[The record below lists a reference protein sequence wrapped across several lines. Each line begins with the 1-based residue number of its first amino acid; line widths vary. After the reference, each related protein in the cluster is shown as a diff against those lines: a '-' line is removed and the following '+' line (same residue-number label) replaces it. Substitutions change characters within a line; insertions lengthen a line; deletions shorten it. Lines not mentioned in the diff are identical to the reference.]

1 METIEERAKEYAH
14 QYRRDAHDLKGERAD
29 AAFAAY
35 CQGAEDER
43 KELTRWHDPKKTSPN
58 NLQRVL
64 VKYKKDGGG
73 MGIAIAT
80 YHRPLCTGNGTFA
93 FEAYPSQNII
103 GWRPIHE

>member
-1 METIEERAKEYAH
+1 METIDERS
-14 QYRRDAHDLKGERAD
+14 DAYIRENARQEGYD
-29 AAFAAY
+29 AEDVRTAY
-35 CQGAEDER
+35 IDGAEAEH
-43 KELTRWHDPKKTSPN
+43 KLLTRWHDPEKTSPN

-93 FEAYPSQNII
+93 FEVPPSQNIV
-103 GWRPIHE
+103 GWRSIYE